1 MITRRSG
8 DIFETAC
15 EALVIPTNCV
25 GVMGAGLA
33 KQAAL
38 RYPSVLQR
46 YQHYHQ
52 RVGLSIDRLLC
63 YPVEDG
69 RSLILL
75 PTKQHW
81 RDPSQLKWVDAN
93 LARLARGLERPSNQI
108 TSLALPLIGAGLGGL
123 DRNDVIACVYHHL
136 NYQEIPIDFYID

>member
-1 MITRRSG
+1 MIIRRSG

-33 KQAAL
+33 KQAAQ

-46 YQHYHQ
+46 YQQYHQ
-52 RVGLSIDRLLC
+52 RVGLSIGRLLC

-81 RDPSQLKWVDAN
+81 RDPSQIEWVDAN
-93 LARLARGLERPSNQI
+93 LARLARGLTRPSNHI
-108 TSLALPLIGAGLGGL
+108 ASVALPLIGAGLGGL
-123 DRNDVIACVYHHL
+123 DRQVVIDVVYTHL
-136 NYQEIPIDFYID
+136 NSLETPIDFYID